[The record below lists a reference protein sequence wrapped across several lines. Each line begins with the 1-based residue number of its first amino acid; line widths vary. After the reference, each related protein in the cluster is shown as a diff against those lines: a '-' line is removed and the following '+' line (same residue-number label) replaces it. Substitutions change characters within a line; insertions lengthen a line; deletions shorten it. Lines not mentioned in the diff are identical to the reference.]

1 MVGWQLSF
9 FKVLVVFQ
17 RTPAASPCKSVLCK
31 QAVGKVVAINLV
43 FQLFASIGILAAF
56 LGVDNCLSV
65 GAVLYVGVVKRVEV
79 NGFSHTV
86 LRQFLRACY
95 CSVVEARRVVM
106 IHRCHVVGVVVVNQ
120 LHALNGVVG
129 IIQFA
134 EYLNQIVGYVLMTNH
149 LASHYPSVS
158 CVVQQ
163 LQIAQLGAWQG
174 AVGFVRLSVYACKEL
189 AVYCL
194 LAEVMFKSVFLDF
207 CHAYGLS
214 GLPMLC

>member
-17 RTPAASPCKSVLCK
+17 RTPAASPCKSVLRK
-31 QAVGKVVAINLV
+31 QAVCKVFTVNLV
-43 FQLFASIGILAAF
+43 FELFASIGILAAF

-189 AVYCL
+189 AVYGL
-194 LAEVMFKSVFLDF
+194 LAEVMFKSIFLDF
-207 CHAYGLS
+207 CYIYGLS
-214 GLPMLC
+214 CLQMFC

>member
-1 MVGWQLSF
+1 M
-9 FKVLVVFQ
+9 LVVFQ
-17 RTPAASPCKSVLCK
+17 RTPVASPRKSVLRK
-31 QAVGKVVAINLV
+31 QAVCKVVVVNLV
-43 FQLFASIGILAAF
+43 FELFASIGILAAF

-149 LASHYPSVS
+149 LASHYPSVC

-189 AVYCL
+189 AVYGL
-194 LAEVMFKSVFLDF
+194 LAEVMFKSIFLDF
-207 CHAYGLS
+207 CYIYGLS
-214 GLPMLC
+214 CLQMFC

>member
-1 MVGWQLSF
+1 M
-9 FKVLVVFQ
+9 
-17 RTPAASPCKSVLCK
+17 LCK
-31 QAVGKVVAINLV
+31 QAVGKVVAINLG
-43 FQLFASIGILAAF
+43 FELFASIGILAAF

-65 GAVLYVGVVKRVEV
+65 GEVLYVGVVKRVEV

-189 AVYCL
+189 AVYGL
-194 LAEVMFKSVFLDF
+194 LAEVMFKSIFLDF
-207 CHAYGLS
+207 CYIYGLS
-214 GLPMLC
+214 CLQMFC